1 MTLTAVLVRGAQV
14 FAPEPLGLVDVL
26 SVGERIVAIGSK
38 LELPPWA
45 DGVELDGRGALL
57 MPGLI
62 DQHVHIAG
70 GGGEGGPQNRTP
82 EIRLTDLTTAGITTV
97 VGVLGT
103 DGTTRSVAEL
113 LAKARALEYEGITAW
128 IYTGA
133 YDVPTRT
140 VTGSARRDIVLL
152 DRVLGV
158 GEVALSDQRGS
169 HPSTQALA
177 ELAAEA
183 RVGGLLSGKAGV
195 LHLHLGSGRR
205 HLQALIELVDQHD
218 IPIDTFVPTHLNR
231 TRGLLADAVQY
242 GKRGGWLDITSGIVP
257 DAEDREAVDPAEA
270 LIDLSRQGIAW
281 EHLSMS
287 SDAQGSAPRFDAQGA
302 LTGVAIGRADS
313 LWQAVRRL
321 VTDHSLTWS
330 EALTPVTTTPAT
342 ILKLANAGRVAVGS
356 QADFLLVRDRE
367 IESVIARGQWM
378 VGQGKPKRFGTFEN
392 GKSP

>member
-1 MTLTAVLVRGAQV
+1 MTVTAVLVRGAQV

-26 SVGERIVAIGSK
+26 SVGERIVAIGSE
-38 LELPPWA
+38 LELPSWA

-169 HPSTQALA
+169 HPSPQALA
-177 ELAAEA
+177 ELATEA

-231 TRGLLADAVQY
+231 ARGLLADAVQY

-287 SDAQGSAPRFDAQGA
+287 SDAQGSAPKFDAQGA
-302 LTGVAIGRADS
+302 LTGMGIGRADS

-321 VTDHSLTWS
+321 VTDHALTWS
-330 EALTPVTTTPAT
+330 EALRPVTTTPAR
-342 ILKLANAGRVAVGS
+342 ILKLANVGRVAVGW